1 MDASTSGVQGV
12 WPAGELGVISQRR
25 PPWPTS
31 LRARKPLSRSS
42 PAAHKGLNASRV
54 PWDKGTE
61 TRRLSPTC
69 AALWGGLPSPS
80 PAGADPELA
89 PPLNYSGRVAPRLG
103 VVRTST
109 FRPSS

>member
-12 WPAGELGVISQRR
+12 WPAGELGVISQ
-25 PPWPTS
+25 S

-42 PAAHKGLNASRV
+42 PSAAHKGLNASRV